1 MNIDHLVASYGYLAV
16 FVFVAIESLG
26 VPLPGETALIAA
38 GGFAGHTHQLSP
50 WLIWA
55 VASAATIAGGSIGYW
70 IGEKGG
76 YRLVRRYG
84 SKVRLD
90 AGKLKVGRYIFDRHG
105 GKVVFFGRFVA
116 VLRTYASF
124 LAGTNRMEWR
134 RYFLFNAASGVV
146 WSAIYTLASYA
157 AASTLRHVSGT
168 VNLVV
173 LGIAGAVVIVTF
185 LLVRRK
191 TNQLVE
197 IAEALYPGP
206 LEG

>member
-1 MNIDHLVASYGYLAV
+1 
-16 FVFVAIESLG
+16 
-26 VPLPGETALIAA
+26 
-38 GGFAGHTHQLSP
+38 LSP

-157 AASTLRHVSGT
+157 AESTLRHVSGT

>member
-1 MNIDHLVASYGYLAV
+1 
-16 FVFVAIESLG
+16 
-26 VPLPGETALIAA
+26 
-38 GGFAGHTHQLSP
+38 
-50 WLIWA
+50 
-55 VASAATIAGGSIGYW
+55 
-70 IGEKGG
+70 
-76 YRLVRRYG
+76 
-84 SKVRLD
+84 
-90 AGKLKVGRYIFDRHG
+90 
-105 GKVVFFGRFVA
+105 

-157 AASTLRHVSGT
+157 AESTLRHVSGT

>member
-16 FVFVAIESLG
+16 FVLVAIESLG

-84 SKVRLD
+84 STVRLD